1 MRPEDA
7 YRQLALGVSP
17 AEVYARAKGDDAV
30 LRAILTFGEGRTP
43 QWVRTSQTPTK
54 SAAEG
59 VSTRISQ
66 TLRTFV
72 GSLIDNPHTCT

>member
-17 AEVYARAKGDDAV
+17 AEVYARGQGDDAV

-43 QWVRTSQTPTK
+43 QWLHTAQTTPT
-54 SAAEG
+54 SPSQAG
-59 VSTRISQ
+59 SRSTLQ

-72 GSLIDNPHTCT
+72 GSLIDNSRTCT